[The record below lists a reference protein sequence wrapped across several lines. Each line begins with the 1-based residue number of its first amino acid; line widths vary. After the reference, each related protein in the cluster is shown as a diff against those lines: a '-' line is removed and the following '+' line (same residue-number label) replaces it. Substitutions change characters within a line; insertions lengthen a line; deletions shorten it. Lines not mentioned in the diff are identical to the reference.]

1 MKDQNS
7 EFFSAPFENTFS
19 EYQVFPSEKY
29 YVEEKEKEPIE
40 NPSYPE
46 SFRESEQEA
55 ERSAKETLDV
65 KKLEEQLNSQSSQ
78 GTQTTSTATTS
89 TATSSTSAHV
99 VESVSSVSGVA
110 ASVGVTAVAV
120 AVIIS
125 PSAPITEINPY
136 ENIFHKEIGADYV
149 LCTFDFTSLGEE
161 EVPYSEEGDDY
172 VLIFNEREY
181 FLNRENNT
189 FLATNLTPNTE
200 YSFSLNT
207 FQNDEMTTLWSSFI
221 TTEKTSEPKV
231 FRMEEEENLMF
242 DSVTRT
248 ASFEYSFY
256 LSDVQDQVQ
265 EERLFICSSPQN
277 TNTEFTDIIYVSDV
291 VNENNRFQGIAMDI
305 LSEDLY
311 FYVVGSQNGVR
322 STLYEG
328 EYHFE
333 FEEGFL
339 RSDEFLVDE
348 TSTLIENDFRS
359 IQVMGKLEHYTPTY
373 SYNVAVYQYDEQ
385 QGLLGVDDVLLVVTE
400 DLSYQIS
407 TLAYYGVRY
416 FRYDITYVDSTMS
429 EVNGYQ
435 SQLLDYTEAQSYS
448 ATYEKKTPLESDI
461 EYLSQGIRITVDT
474 SFYTEYPDMFSYRLD
489 VTNSAGTILGSY
501 EGQEV
506 AEISIDDI
514 SMLDTVCFQYTDIG
528 LYRGQQIE
536 FGNNRFEGPELIIPK
551 ISLQSEI
558 MFVDNMF
565 AIGYEIQDLMDYTNA
580 RIELEIVTATQTYQ
594 IQESALDPDEVSP
607 MIILSDLPGEVGSS
621 MIRATLYFHDQ
632 QIDGREKSVMSEQIF
647 KDLSYTFQIDRI
659 EANITTHNSSTTIT
673 IESSGMIPSTY
684 SIQVT
689 EEINSFSQAFPVRE
703 KVSFED
709 LPRSLATDLKIQ
721 VLDKEGLP
729 WGEELS
735 YPLYEEDARTAKDSS
750 RYLFSATNP
759 YDNVVTYN
767 DDGTYNIYRDT
778 QFETDDPNFSYRA
791 GICTDVTYDELTY
804 EISGFE
810 GYLGEVSK
818 ERVDR
823 KENLSADMYVLVYD
837 LLYQYQGVDYLFE
850 QVMPSGTIQPVC
862 SDPGTVSYTRTA
874 SETTIHYS
882 NSSYGYFSPILL
894 VDGIEYQ
901 FSTYTSPS
909 DFTAELVLDQA
920 LDVTTVTIYFSTYSS
935 EYDNIASLIQMN
947 GTRYRAYEINAT
959 MISA

>member
-1 MKDQNS
+1 
-7 EFFSAPFENTFS
+7 
-19 EYQVFPSEKY
+19 
-29 YVEEKEKEPIE
+29 
-40 NPSYPE
+40 
-46 SFRESEQEA
+46 
-55 ERSAKETLDV
+55 
-65 KKLEEQLNSQSSQ
+65 
-78 GTQTTSTATTS
+78 
-89 TATSSTSAHV
+89 
-99 VESVSSVSGVA
+99 
-110 ASVGVTAVAV
+110 
-120 AVIIS
+120 
-125 PSAPITEINPY
+125 
-136 ENIFHKEIGADYV
+136 
-149 LCTFDFTSLGEE
+149 
-161 EVPYSEEGDDY
+161 
-172 VLIFNEREY
+172 
-181 FLNRENNT
+181 
-189 FLATNLTPNTE
+189 
-200 YSFSLNT
+200 
-207 FQNDEMTTLWSSFI
+207 
-221 TTEKTSEPKV
+221 
-231 FRMEEEENLMF
+231 
-242 DSVTRT
+242 
-248 ASFEYSFY
+248 
-256 LSDVQDQVQ
+256 
-265 EERLFICSSPQN
+265 
-277 TNTEFTDIIYVSDV
+277 
-291 VNENNRFQGIAMDI
+291 
-305 LSEDLY
+305 
-311 FYVVGSQNGVR
+311 
-322 STLYEG
+322 
-328 EYHFE
+328 
-333 FEEGFL
+333 
-339 RSDEFLVDE
+339 
-348 TSTLIENDFRS
+348 
-359 IQVMGKLEHYTPTY
+359 
-373 SYNVAVYQYDEQ
+373 
-385 QGLLGVDDVLLVVTE
+385 
-400 DLSYQIS
+400 
-407 TLAYYGVRY
+407 
-416 FRYDITYVDSTMS
+416 
-429 EVNGYQ
+429 
-435 SQLLDYTEAQSYS
+435 
-448 ATYEKKTPLESDI
+448 
-461 EYLSQGIRITVDT
+461 
-474 SFYTEYPDMFSYRLD
+474 
-489 VTNSAGTILGSY
+489 
-501 EGQEV
+501 
-506 AEISIDDI
+506 
-514 SMLDTVCFQYTDIG
+514 MLDTVCFQYTDIG

-558 MFVDNMF
+558 MFIDNMF

-607 MIILSDLPGEVGSS
+607 MIILSDLPGEVGSA

-632 QIDGREKSVMSEQIF
+632 QIDGREKSVMSQQIL

-689 EEINSFSQAFPVRE
+689 EEINSFSQTFPVGE
-703 KVSFED
+703 KVTFED

-735 YPLYEEDARTAKDSS
+735 YPLYEEDAKTAKDSS

-874 SETTIHYS
+874 SETTIHYN

-894 VDGIEYQ
+894 VDGTEYQ
-901 FSTYTSPS
+901 FTTYTSPS

-947 GTRYRAYEINAT
+947 GTRYRAYEIIAT

>member
-1 MKDQNS
+1 
-7 EFFSAPFENTFS
+7 
-19 EYQVFPSEKY
+19 
-29 YVEEKEKEPIE
+29 
-40 NPSYPE
+40 
-46 SFRESEQEA
+46 
-55 ERSAKETLDV
+55 
-65 KKLEEQLNSQSSQ
+65 
-78 GTQTTSTATTS
+78 
-89 TATSSTSAHV
+89 
-99 VESVSSVSGVA
+99 
-110 ASVGVTAVAV
+110 
-120 AVIIS
+120 
-125 PSAPITEINPY
+125 
-136 ENIFHKEIGADYV
+136 
-149 LCTFDFTSLGEE
+149 
-161 EVPYSEEGDDY
+161 
-172 VLIFNEREY
+172 
-181 FLNRENNT
+181 
-189 FLATNLTPNTE
+189 
-200 YSFSLNT
+200 
-207 FQNDEMTTLWSSFI
+207 
-221 TTEKTSEPKV
+221 
-231 FRMEEEENLMF
+231 
-242 DSVTRT
+242 
-248 ASFEYSFY
+248 
-256 LSDVQDQVQ
+256 
-265 EERLFICSSPQN
+265 
-277 TNTEFTDIIYVSDV
+277 
-291 VNENNRFQGIAMDI
+291 
-305 LSEDLY
+305 
-311 FYVVGSQNGVR
+311 
-322 STLYEG
+322 
-328 EYHFE
+328 
-333 FEEGFL
+333 
-339 RSDEFLVDE
+339 
-348 TSTLIENDFRS
+348 
-359 IQVMGKLEHYTPTY
+359 
-373 SYNVAVYQYDEQ
+373 
-385 QGLLGVDDVLLVVTE
+385 
-400 DLSYQIS
+400 
-407 TLAYYGVRY
+407 
-416 FRYDITYVDSTMS
+416 
-429 EVNGYQ
+429 
-435 SQLLDYTEAQSYS
+435 
-448 ATYEKKTPLESDI
+448 
-461 EYLSQGIRITVDT
+461 
-474 SFYTEYPDMFSYRLD
+474 
-489 VTNSAGTILGSY
+489 
-501 EGQEV
+501 
-506 AEISIDDI
+506 
-514 SMLDTVCFQYTDIG
+514 MLDTVCFQYTDIG

-594 IQESALDPDEVSP
+594 IQETALDPDEVSP
-607 MIILSDLPGEVGSS
+607 MIILSDLPGEVGFSS
-621 MIRATLYFHDQ
+621 IRATLYFHDQ

-659 EANITTHNSSTTIT
+659 EANITTRNSSTPIT

-689 EEINSFSQAFPVRE
+689 EEINSFSQTFPVGE

-750 RYLFSATNP
+750 TYLFSATNP

-778 QFETDDPNFSYRA
+778 LFETDDPNFSYRA

-850 QVMPSGTIQPVC
+850 QVMPSGTIQPV

-901 FSTYTSPS
+901 FTTYTAPS

-935 EYDNIASLIQMN
+935 DYDNIASLIQMN
-947 GTRYRAYEINAT
+947 GTRYRAYEIIAT